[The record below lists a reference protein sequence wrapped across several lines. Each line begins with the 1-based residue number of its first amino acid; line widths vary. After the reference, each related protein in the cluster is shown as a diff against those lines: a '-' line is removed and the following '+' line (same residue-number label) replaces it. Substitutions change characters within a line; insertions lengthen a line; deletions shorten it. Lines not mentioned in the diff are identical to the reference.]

1 MKKNSLKETIEFVG
15 LSYKKE
21 MFKIFIVNIVFLGG
35 AFCIY
40 YFLHNLIFTII
51 VLVGTIVLD
60 YLLFS
65 RFKDKKRL
73 MLKSRENELV
83 AIISYFEVY
92 IQNKNNVYQSFNLL
106 LPYCSEW
113 MKDKLETL
121 LQEIDK
127 DKTVQPFVNF
137 AKNFKQLASHS
148 LMLSIYQM
156 VDQGENSNQL
166 KQFNVIFDEL
176 AKNRSHEMMEQKER
190 ALANMSTFP
199 LIGAGLI
206 TITLTISILTILG
219 DLMNVL

>member
-21 MFKIFIVNIVFLGG
+21 MLKILLINIVLLGG

-51 VLVGTIVLD
+51 VLVSVLVAN

-83 AIISYFEVY
+83 AIISYLEVY

-176 AKNRSHEMMEQKER
+176 AKNRSHELMEQKER

-219 DLMNVL
+219 DLMNVI

>member
-21 MFKIFIVNIVFLGG
+21 MLKILLINIVLLGG

-51 VLVGTIVLD
+51 VLVSVLVAN

-176 AKNRSHEMMEQKER
+176 AKNRSHELMEQKER

-219 DLMNVL
+219 DLMNVI

>member
-21 MFKIFIVNIVFLGG
+21 MLKIFLINIVLLGG

-40 YFLHNLIFTII
+40 HFLSNLIFTII
-51 VLVGTIVLD
+51 VLVSVLVVD

-73 MLKSRENELV
+73 MLKSRENELI

-113 MKDKLETL
+113 MKDKLEIL

-176 AKNRSHEMMEQKER
+176 AKNRSHELMEQKER

>member
-21 MFKIFIVNIVFLGG
+21 MLKIFLIDIVLLGG

-40 YFLHNLIFTII
+40 YFLNNLIFTII
-51 VLVGTIVLD
+51 VLVSVLVVD

-73 MLKSRENELV
+73 MLKSRENELI

-113 MKDKLETL
+113 MKDKLEIL

-176 AKNRSHEMMEQKER
+176 AKNRSHELMEQKER